1 MLSSSLFPPVT
12 RRALS
17 TQLTLTGKKKK
28 KKVSE
33 DLWAQNDSGVE
44 MLGDCYLEEGGF
56 VFLDL
61 TRYSPCSFAPLLH

>member
-1 MLSSSLFPPVT
+1 MLSNSLFPPVT

-17 TQLTLTGKKKK
+17 KQLTLTEKK

-33 DLWAQNDSGVE
+33 DLWAQNDSGAE
-44 MLGDCYLEEGGF
+44 MLWDCYLEEGGF

>member
-1 MLSSSLFPPVT
+1 MLSNSLFPPVT

-17 TQLTLTGKKKK
+17 TQLTLTGKKKT
-28 KKVSE
+28 VSE